1 MIDWIEHLQ
10 SLRGEFDEF
19 IEVMLVTIA
28 SVRGSAPREVGARM
42 IVTPTQTIGTI
53 GGGQLEY
60 QCSRIAFEHLRDYP
74 VPKAF
79 WRRFPLGSDLGQC
92 CGGVVEVLFER
103 FVRSDCRWFDE
114 LQHFYQASEPLVMAT
129 SSDNKY
135 LISADNTYSL
145 NDSELSDEV
154 LSVARAMLGER
165 HGSARSIEHAE
176 QQYLLEPFTETD
188 MQVAIFGAGHVGSAV
203 VAALSKIDCRIRW
216 IDNRRNIFPASLPP
230 RVTRVDSPDPA
241 REVHAMPPGA
251 FFLVMTH
258 SHPLDYDICQQ
269 VLERNDFAYCGLIG
283 SVTKRRRFEKL
294 MRDCEMPASSLER
307 LSCPIGIGGISG
319 KRPDEIAISVA
330 AELLTIRD
338 ALRVDQGY
346 DHGQPLTIV
355 AKSGRP

>member
-1 MIDWIEHLQ
+1 
-10 SLRGEFDEF
+10 
-19 IEVMLVTIA
+19 
-28 SVRGSAPREVGARM
+28 
-42 IVTPTQTIGTI
+42 
-53 GGGQLEY
+53 
-60 QCSRIAFEHLRDYP
+60 
-74 VPKAF
+74 
-79 WRRFPLGSDLGQC
+79 
-92 CGGVVEVLFER
+92 
-103 FVRSDCRWFDE
+103 
-114 LQHFYQASEPLVMAT
+114 
-129 SSDNKY
+129 
-135 LISADNTYSL
+135 
-145 NDSELSDEV
+145 
-154 LSVARAMLGER
+154 

-203 VAALSKIDCRIRW
+203 VAALSKVDCRIRW